1 MTRRRLD
8 GVLLLDKPVGL
19 GSNAAL
25 QAAKRLYRAEKA
37 GHAGTLDPL
46 ASGLLPVLFGEA
58 TKFSQLVLDAD
69 KEYLAW
75 ARLGVTTRTGDAEGE
90 VLERRPE
97 RADAP
102 AIDRALAAFRGD
114 IEQVPPMYSALK
126 HRGRPLYVLARR
138 GETVERAPR
147 RVRVH
152 ELELLGREGDVL
164 ELRVLCSK
172 GTYVRTLVEDI
183 GRALGCGAHL
193 ASLRRTAASGFRIEA
208 AVTLDAVQAAD
219 EAGRDRLLLPLDR
232 LLGAMPRLELT
243 EPLADRFARGQAVP
257 LTQAVPGRYQ
267 VHRARGGLLGVADM
281 VADGVL
287 HPRRLL
293 AQRPE
298 AAQAA
303 DKHQKNL

>member
-1 MTRRRLD
+1 MRRSLD

-46 ASGLLPVLFGEA
+46 ASGLLPIMFGEA

-69 KEYLAW
+69 KEYLAR

-90 VLERRPE
+90 VLERRPVRIDADAVE
-97 RADAP
+97 RALP
-102 AIDRALAAFRGD
+102 AFRGE

-138 GETVERAPR
+138 GESIERAPR

-152 ELELLGREGDVL
+152 ELEMLGLDGDTL

-172 GTYVRTLVEDI
+172 GTYIRTLVEDI

-193 ASLRRTAASGFRIEA
+193 ASLRRIAASGFRIAEA
-208 AVTLDAVQAAD
+208 ATLDAIQAAD
-219 EAGRDRLLLPLDR
+219 DAGRDRLLLPL
-232 LLGAMPRLELT
+232 
-243 EPLADRFARGQAVP
+243 
-257 LTQAVPGRYQ
+257 
-267 VHRARGGLLGVADM
+267 
-281 VADGVL
+281 
-287 HPRRLL
+287 
-293 AQRPE
+293 
-298 AAQAA
+298 
-303 DKHQKNL
+303 

>member
-1 MTRRRLD
+1 MSRRRLD

-46 ASGLLPVLFGEA
+46 ASGLLPILFGEA

-69 KEYLAW
+69 KEYLAS

-90 VLERRPE
+90 VLERRPV

-102 AIDRALAAFRGD
+102 AIDRALAAFRGE

-138 GETVERAPR
+138 GETIERAPR

-193 ASLRRTAASGFRIEA
+193 ASLRRTAASGFRLAE

-232 LLGAMPRLELT
+232 LLGPLPRLELT
-243 EPLADRFARGQAVP
+243 EPLADRFAMGQAVP
-257 LTQAVPGRYQ
+257 LAQAVPGRYQ

-287 HPRRLL
+287 QPRRLL
-293 AQRPE
+293 AQHPE

>member
-1 MTRRRLD
+1 MRRPLD
-8 GVLLLDKPVGL
+8 GVLLLDKPIGL

-46 ASGLLPVLFGEA
+46 ASGLLPIVFGEA

-69 KEYLAW
+69 KEYLAR
-75 ARLGVTTRTGDAEGE
+75 ARLGITTRTGDAEGE
-90 VLERRPE
+90 VLERRPVQVQADDLE
-97 RADAP
+97 RVLP
-102 AIDRALAAFRGD
+102 AFRGE

-138 GETVERAPR
+138 GESVTRAPR

-152 ELELLGREGDVL
+152 ALELLGMTADTL
-164 ELRVLCSK
+164 ELRVRCSK
-172 GTYVRTLVEDI
+172 GTYIRTLVEDI
-183 GRALGCGAHL
+183 GHALGCGAHL
-193 ASLRRTAASGFRIEA
+193 AALRRVAASGFRIEE
-208 AVTLDAVQAAD
+208 AVTLDAVQEAG

-232 LLGAMPRLELT
+232 LLEALPRLDLT
-243 EPLADRFARGQAVP
+243 DDQADRFARGQAILLP
-257 LTQAVPGRYQ
+257 QASAGRYQ
-267 VHRARGGLLGVADM
+267 VHRGQGGLLGVAEAGD
-281 VADGVL
+281 DGIL

-293 AQRPE
+293 ATQPD

-303 DKHQKNL
+303 EKHQRNL